1 MDSPL
6 VDIGDV
12 ILHGIVFDPK
22 NAERVR
28 TMDADELLRSVPRLF
43 ELLDQRQVEYLLVG
57 GIAMLVYVQGR
68 NTQDIDLIVARDQL
82 ARVPEITLEEENPN
96 FALGWL
102 GQLRLDF
109 LLTHNQLFNTVRK
122 HYATR
127 QWFAGREVPCATVE
141 GLLLLKLFALPDLYR
156 QGRFDKVRTYRKDIA
171 DLLDLQPSPDVAQ
184 LFAELGRHMVPSD
197 VVELRNIVSEIEAER
212 VREQRRFQNGNGG

>member
-1 MDSPL
+1 
-6 VDIGDV
+6 
-12 ILHGIVFDPK
+12 
-22 NAERVR
+22 
-28 TMDADELLRSVPRLF
+28 MDADELLRSVPRLF

-109 LLTHNQLFNTVRK
+109 LLTHNQLFDTVRK
-122 HYATR
+122 RYATR
-127 QWFAGREVPCATVE
+127 QWFADREVACATIE

-156 QGRFDKVRTYRKDIA
+156 QGRFDKVRTYRKDVA
-171 DLLDLQPSPDVAQ
+171 DLLELQPPPDVPQ
-184 LFAELGRHMVPSD
+184 LWAELSRHLLPSD
-197 VVELRNIVSEIEAER
+197 MDELQKIVEEIEAEQVKDR
-212 VREQRRFQNGNGG
+212 CRFKSGNGE